1 MQPQP
6 SFQRHLTTCKVA
18 KLRPG
23 ERHRTLDISDPKSL
37 SFQSTSSS
45 TRNASIILSKD
56 VKLRQSNCFLWNSQ
70 RPRELQAAGT
80 SPSAAGID
88 HLRQSTEVLVSTKVV
103 IFELC

>member
-45 TRNASIILSKD
+45 TRNAKRLQSYSLKMSSSDNLTVSFGILKD
-56 VKLRQSNCFLWNSQ
+56 QENFRLLELPPALLALITSANPPRYLFPPKL
-70 RPRELQAAGT
+70 
-80 SPSAAGID
+80 
-88 HLRQSTEVLVSTKVV
+88 
-103 IFELC
+103 